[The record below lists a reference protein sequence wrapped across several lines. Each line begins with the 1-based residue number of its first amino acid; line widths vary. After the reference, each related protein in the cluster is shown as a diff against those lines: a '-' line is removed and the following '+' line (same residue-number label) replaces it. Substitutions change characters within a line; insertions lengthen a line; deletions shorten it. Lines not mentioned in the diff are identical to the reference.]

1 MTRPSPDSLHGTSG
15 SGRLFPQP
23 SSPHLHGAADRNR
36 TRNLLFTKQLL
47 CQLSYG
53 GVNTILPVSALWP
66 TFRSGMEVSGS
77 GKNVH
82 VALFYV
88 ALIIL
93 AFDVL
98 VALFG

>member
-1 MTRPSPDSLHGTSG
+1 M
-15 SGRLFPQP
+15 
-23 SSPHLHGAADRNR
+23 
-36 TRNLLFTKQLL
+36 
-47 CQLSYG
+47 SYG

-98 VALFG
+98 VALFGADSRPIDAERATRWFPGTPRD